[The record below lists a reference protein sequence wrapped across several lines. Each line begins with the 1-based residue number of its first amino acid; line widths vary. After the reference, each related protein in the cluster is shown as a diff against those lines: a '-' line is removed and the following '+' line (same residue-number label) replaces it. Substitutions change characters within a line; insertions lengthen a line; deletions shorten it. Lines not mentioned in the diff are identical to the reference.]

1 MFLFIIIYLNV
12 DREKKESK
20 IKLYFDKEG
29 VIYILMYLPR
39 HGKTLL
45 TGTSSIHLQSIT
57 TPSYVTLL
65 QTSIVVQQE
74 QQTRQIKPVSS
85 IHAGKQHDALTFTR
99 C

>member
-20 IKLYFDKEG
+20 KKLYFDKEG
-29 VIYILMYLPR
+29 VTYILMYLPR

-65 QTSIVVQQE
+65 QTSIVVQHNKSSKRARSNQS
-74 QQTRQIKPVSS
+74 PVYTQASS
-85 IHAGKQHDALTFTR
+85 TTH
-99 C
+99 